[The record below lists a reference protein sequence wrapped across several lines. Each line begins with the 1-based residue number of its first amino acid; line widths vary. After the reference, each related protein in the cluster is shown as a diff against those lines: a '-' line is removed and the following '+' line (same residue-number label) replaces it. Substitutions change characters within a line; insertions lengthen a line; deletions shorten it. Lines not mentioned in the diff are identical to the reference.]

1 MLYSTIEKQVYLK
14 KKVSI
19 DKCLMLLNATKNIY
33 IFEDQRGLPEC
44 KS

>member
-14 KKVSI
+14 KKS
-19 DKCLMLLNATKNIY
+19 LNRQMFKATKNIY